1 MVTAAMES
9 ESSLVEAARKGS
21 EEAFRELL
29 CLHQSRVRAY
39 LSRFVRD
46 RDARDDIAQDTFL
59 AAYQSL
65 SSYSGEAPFGLWL
78 LRIAKHRALRYLERS
93 RGGRSIQAILSR
105 SLAEELQREEEDV
118 SVRDRE
124 VAA

>member
-1 MVTAAMES
+1 MVISSMEP
-9 ESSLVEAARKGS
+9 ESTLVEAARKGS

-29 CLHQSRVRAY
+29 RLHQSRVRAY

-65 SSYSGEAPFGLWL
+65 ASYSADAPFGLWL
-78 LRIAKHRALRYLERS
+78 LRIAKHRALRYLERF
-93 RGGRSIQAILSR
+93 RGDRSFQAILSR
-105 SLAEELQREEEDV
+105 SLA
-118 SVRDRE
+118 
-124 VAA
+124 